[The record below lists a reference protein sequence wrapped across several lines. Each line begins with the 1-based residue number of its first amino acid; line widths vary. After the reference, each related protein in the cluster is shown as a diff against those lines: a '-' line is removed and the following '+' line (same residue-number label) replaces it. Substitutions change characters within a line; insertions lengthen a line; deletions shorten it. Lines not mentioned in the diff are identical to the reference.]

1 MSYPLTRNEH
11 YDFAG
16 EAYGAE
22 LYPNLHPYPATMIP
36 QLGIDILKELNIT
49 QGRMLD
55 PYCGSGSSF
64 VAGME
69 VGLNDFTGYDINPL
83 ALLICQARLTYLDI
97 EKLESL
103 VQKLERRIERL
114 RASPDTPDNLKLE
127 DLKVEK
133 FNNFDYWFSHR
144 AGQELQ
150 WLKNTIVHMTKPSK
164 ESEESQALRRFLF
177 LPLSVAMRQCSY
189 TRDKEFKLYRM
200 SEDKLENFSPPVF
213 SLFVRALRHCFL
225 TYKSCYARKLKGIT
239 LATKLGNHNN
249 SNHHE
254 ANNYDVIL
262 TSPPYGDSR
271 TTVAYGQFS
280 LFANAWL
287 LEQNQARAI
296 DNLSLGGKKSQEKN
310 CADDWKGSALGEV
323 VAAIANKDEARAAE
337 VTAFY
342 RDLKESM
349 ALWMEALKVG
359 GKAVVVVGNR
369 TVKGFV
375 LPTDQFVAEC
385 MEQQHLHH
393 EVSYQ
398 RKISRKRMPSRNS
411 PRNKAGETASTMM
424 SEFIVVGS
432 KRR

>member
-11 YDFAG
+11 YDFTG

-64 VAGME
+64 VAGLE

-97 EKLESL
+97 EKLEPL
-103 VQKLERRIERL
+103 VQQLERRIARQQ
-114 RASPDTPDNLKLE
+114 ASSDVLCNI
-127 DLKVEK
+127 KVEK
-133 FNNFDYWFSHR
+133 FNNFDYWFSPR

-150 WLKNTIVHMTKPSK
+150 WLKNTIVNMTRSSK
-164 ESEESQALRRFLF
+164 NLQEHQALRRFLF
-177 LPLSVAMRQCSY
+177 LPLSIAMRQCSY

-200 SEDKLENFSPPVF
+200 AEDKLENFSPPVF
-213 SLFVRALRHCFL
+213 SLFTRALRACFL
-225 TYKSCYARKLKGIT
+225 TYKSCYARKLKGIR
-239 LATKLGNHNN
+239 LATNLASYHN
-249 SNHHE
+249 SCHHKTDR
-254 ANNYDVIL
+254 YDVIL

-287 LEQNQARAI
+287 LEQSQARAI
-296 DNLSLGGKKSQEKN
+296 DSFSLGGKRCHEKN
-310 CADDWKGSALGEV
+310 CITALENSALGKTITS
-323 VAAIANKDEARAAE
+323 IARQDRNRAAE
-337 VTAFY
+337 VAAFY
-342 RDLKESM
+342 RDLKESLT
-349 ALWMEALKVG
+349 LWMEALKVG

-393 EVSYQ
+393 EFSYQ

-411 PRNKAGETASTMM
+411 PCNKAGETASTMT

-432 KRR
+432 KLR

>member
-11 YDFAG
+11 YDFTG
-16 EAYGAE
+16 EAYGAK

-64 VAGME
+64 IAGLE
-69 VGLNDFTGYDINPL
+69 VGLDDFTGYDINPL
-83 ALLICQARLTYLDI
+83 ALLICQARLTYLDM

-114 RASPDTPDNLKLE
+114 RASSDSLGGIE
-127 DLKVEK
+127 VEK
-133 FNNFDYWFSHR
+133 FNNFDYWFSPH

-150 WLKNTIVHMTKPSK
+150 WIKNTIVRMTKPSK
-164 ESEESQALRRFLF
+164 KSEESYKDSEALRRFLF
-177 LPLSVAMRQCSY
+177 LPLSVTMRQCSY

-213 SLFVRALRHCFL
+213 SMFTRALRVCFL
-225 TYKSCYARKLKGIT
+225 TYKSCYAQKIKGIRLT
-239 LATKLGNHNN
+239 TNLGAYNN
-249 SNHHE
+249 SSHNK
-254 ANNYDVIL
+254 NNSGYDVIL

-287 LEQNQARAI
+287 LEQSQARAI
-296 DNLSLGGKKSQEKN
+296 DNLSLGGKRSQNKDCVAALN
-310 CADDWKGSALGEV
+310 SSALGEV
-323 VAAIANKDEARAAE
+323 VASIANEDEARAAE
-337 VTAFY
+337 VAAFY

-349 ALWMEALKVG
+349 ARWMKALKAG

-385 MEQQHLHH
+385 MEQQNLCH

-411 PRNKAGETASTMM
+411 PRNLAGETAPTMM

>member
-1 MSYPLTRNEH
+1 MTYPLTRNEH
-11 YDFAG
+11 YDFTG

-64 VAGME
+64 VAGLE

-97 EKLESL
+97 ENLESY

-114 RASPDTPDNLKLE
+114 RASPDAIANALGKIE
-127 DLKVEK
+127 VEK

-150 WLKNTIVHMTKPSK
+150 WLKNTIVRMTKPSQ

-177 LPLSVAMRQCSY
+177 LPLSVTMRQCSY

-200 SEDKLENFSPPVF
+200 SEDKLENFSPPVL
-213 SLFVRALRHCFL
+213 SLFMRALRTCFL
-225 TYKSCYARKLKGIT
+225 TYKTFYARKLKEIT
-239 LATKLGNHNN
+239 LAANLGTYRN
-249 SNHHE
+249 SCHQGADE
-254 ANNYDVIL
+254 SYDVIL

-287 LEQNQARAI
+287 LEQSQARAI
-296 DNLSLGGKKSQEKN
+296 DNFSLGGKKSQGKDYIQ
-310 CADDWKGSALGEV
+310 ALKDSAVGEV
-323 VAAIANKDEARAAE
+323 VAAIANKDELRATE
-337 VTAFY
+337 VAAFY
-342 RDLKESM
+342 RDLKESL
-349 ALWMEALKVG
+349 ALWMKALKVG

-385 MEQQHLHH
+385 MEQQHLRH
-393 EVSYQ
+393 EMTYQ

-411 PRNKAGETASTMM
+411 PGNKAGETASTMM

-432 KRR
+432 KQR

>member
-11 YDFAG
+11 YDFKG

-36 QLGIDILKELNIT
+36 QLGIDILKELHIT

-64 VAGME
+64 VAGLE

-97 EKLESL
+97 DELESI
-103 VQKLERRIERL
+103 VQKLERHIERL
-114 RASPDTPDNLKLE
+114 RASSNPLD

-150 WLKNTIVHMTKPSK
+150 WLKNTIVRMTKPVK

-177 LPLSVAMRQCSY
+177 LPLSIAMRQCSY

-200 SEDKLENFSPPVF
+200 AEDKLENFSPPVF
-213 SLFVRALRHCFL
+213 SLFARALRTCFL
-225 TYKSCYARKLKGIT
+225 TYKSCYAQKIKGIT
-239 LATKLGNHNN
+239 LEAKLGIYNHSFLNKTN
-249 SNHHE
+249 DG
-254 ANNYDVIL
+254 YDVVL

-287 LEQNQARAI
+287 LEQSQARAI
-296 DNLSLGGKKSQEKN
+296 DSFSLGGKRSHEKD
-310 CADDWKGSALGEV
+310 CITALKDSALGEV
-323 VAAIANKDEARAAE
+323 VTSIAKKDETRAAE
-337 VTAFY
+337 VAAFY

-349 ALWMEALKVG
+349 TLWMKALKVG

-369 TVKGFV
+369 TVKDFV

-385 MEQQHLHH
+385 MEQQHLSH